1 MSVGDRVQYSSNFL
15 KCFGIHSGDIPFMVG
30 TVVKIKS
37 GNHWN
42 SNRAVVRWDGET
54 NTQSINKNNLVL
66 ANRKHLEER

>member
-1 MSVGDRVQYSSNFL
+1 
-15 KCFGIHSGDIPFMVG
+15 MVG

-37 GNHWN
+37 GDHWN